1 MLGRGRAGICTR
13 LPEVASLQCCFPL
26 PCCLKLAVFAWAH
39 ALAGG
44 LDSGKDANPGVSF
57 PGKAQGL
64 AGWSPLTQGEAP
76 GWHLEVVL
84 AQRAG
89 QALFKADTASSPLG
103 CFSLPFQLSL
113 SPGVAAA
120 HGDSFAS
127 ASEAVA
133 TPSPGPAFCSWLP
146 LGQGPFTHQIT
157 RISFRSLLV
166 HTLTTAS
173 TCTHAG
179 SAARPLRGAEWAWGL
194 CGAVW
199 QPPAISYRELEKCLV
214 LAEMHCKKE
223 VHSRYLKT

>member
-1 MLGRGRAGICTR
+1 MLGSSRAGICTR

-26 PCCLKLAVFAWAH
+26 HCCLKLAVFAWAQNEQMKAH
-39 ALAGG
+39 ALAGD
-44 LDSGKDANPGVSF
+44 LDAGKATNPGVSF

-64 AGWSPLTQGEAP
+64 AGLSPLTQGGAP

-89 QALFKADTASSPLG
+89 QALFRADTASSPWG

-113 SPGVAAA
+113 SPGVTAAR
-120 HGDSFAS
+120 GDSFAS
-127 ASEAVA
+127 ASKAVA

-146 LGQGPFTHQIT
+146 LCQCLFTHQLT

-173 TCTHAG
+173 TRTHAG
-179 SAARPLRGAEWAWGL
+179 SAARPFRGAEWAWVSAVQ
-194 CGAVW
+194 CG
-199 QPPAISYRELEKCLV
+199 S
-214 LAEMHCKKE
+214 H
-223 VHSRYLKT
+223 HH